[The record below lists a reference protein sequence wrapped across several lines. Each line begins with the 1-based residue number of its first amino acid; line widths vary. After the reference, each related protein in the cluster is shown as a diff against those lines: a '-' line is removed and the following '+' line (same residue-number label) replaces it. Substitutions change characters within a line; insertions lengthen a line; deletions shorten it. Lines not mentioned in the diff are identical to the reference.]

1 MEIMSVGKVDG
12 SPPPVI
18 ITPRT
23 KLLRDVSGT
32 VSLGLII
39 ICAVSISVLGES
51 IVLWSVYIISAV
63 AGVINNVLFR
73 NKKMTVIFIVFTIT
87 NIVSIIRLC
96 IGW

>member
-1 MEIMSVGKVDG
+1 MSVGNERE
-12 SPPPVI
+12 SCPPPVI
-18 ITPRT
+18 LTPRM

-32 VSLGLII
+32 VSMGLII
-39 ICAVSISVLGES
+39 LCAVSISVLGES

-73 NKKMTVIFIVFTIT
+73 NKKMTVIFVVFTIT
-87 NIVSIIRLC
+87 NIVSIIRLY